1 MDYVDFD
8 LEIGPG
14 AGREYPVAAHSP
26 SGDTRRTM
34 LFPFDEVVLESRL
47 KDLQIALLRSGGE
60 YRAILSPE
68 EQAVQDFGQSL
79 FNAVFGDDV
88 RSLYDTTRRE
98 ARSQGK
104 GVRLKLRVRSPQ
116 LAALPWEFLY
126 DPRQNQ
132 YVCRSINTPIVRYL
146 ELLQPIQPLT
156 VKLPFR
162 SWPCCWPITIR
173 CGWRSSTPARAVARA
188 NATSSPAP
196 PLFW

>member
-1 MDYVDFD
+1 MEYLDFD
-8 LEIGPG
+8 LEISAGV
-14 AGREYPVAAHSP
+14 GREHPVIARSL
-26 SGDTRRTM
+26 SGDARRTM
-34 LFPFDEVVLESRL
+34 LFPFDEVMLESRL

-60 YRAILSPE
+60 FRAVLSTE

-132 YVCRSINTPIVRYL
+132 YVCR
-146 ELLQPIQPLT
+146 
-156 VKLPFR
+156 
-162 SWPCCWPITIR
+162 
-173 CGWRSSTPARAVARA
+173 
-188 NATSSPAP
+188 
-196 PLFW
+196 